1 MTYIIKTKG
10 VGHTGEKRS
19 WYKMA
24 LKRKASFAELVEEN
38 REQILQDREQMD
50 EIEAKLE
57 KEKRVSLRKLD

>member
-1 MTYIIKTKG
+1 
-10 VGHTGEKRS
+10 
-19 WYKMA
+19 MA